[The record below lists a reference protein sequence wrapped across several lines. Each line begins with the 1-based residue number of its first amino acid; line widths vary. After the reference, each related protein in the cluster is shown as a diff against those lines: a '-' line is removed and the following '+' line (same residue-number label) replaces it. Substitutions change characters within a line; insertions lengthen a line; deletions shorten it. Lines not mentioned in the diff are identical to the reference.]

1 MSGEMT
7 AMNAL
12 HVTTINCPGCGAEL
26 QPIDRACQQCGHAMP
41 KPAAIDSKEK
51 LKQLLDRPWVIVVLM
66 LHVGLLGIPVYWK
79 TNYSL
84 GARLLMV
91 IASIVYT
98 IGAVAFIVVMLQ
110 RLIRLATG
118 G

>member
-1 MSGEMT
+1 MD
-7 AMNAL
+7 AL
-12 HVTTINCPGCGAEL
+12 NITTMICPDCGAEL
-26 QPIDRACQQCGHAMP
+26 RPTDEACAQCGHTTA
-41 KPAAIDSKEK
+41 KPAATESKEK

-84 GARLLMV
+84 SARLVMV

-98 IGAVAFIVVMLQ
+98 VGAVAFIVAMLQ
-110 RLIRLATG
+110 WLIRMATG

>member
-1 MSGEMT
+1 MD
-7 AMNAL
+7 AF
-12 HVTTINCPGCGAEL
+12 HVTTILCPDCGAEL
-26 QPIDRACQQCGHAMP
+26 RPTDEACEQCGRTTAR
-41 KPAAIDSKEK
+41 PAATESKEK

-84 GARLLMV
+84 GARLTMV

-98 IGAVAFIVVMLQ
+98 VGAVAFIVAML
-110 RLIRLATG
+110 RWIIHMAIG

>member
-1 MSGEMT
+1 MDAHNVS
-7 AMNAL
+7 
-12 HVTTINCPGCGAEL
+12 TIVCAGCGAEL
-26 QPIDRACQQCGHAMP
+26 QSTGSACQQCGRITANS
-41 KPAAIDSKEK
+41 ATTNSKEK

-79 TNYSL
+79 TSYSL
-84 GARLLMV
+84 GARAFMV

-98 IGAVAFIVVMLQ
+98 VGAVAFIVVML
-110 RLIRLATG
+110 RWLYRIMTG

>member
-1 MSGEMT
+1 MDPIEVATIICPSCGVELRPT
-7 AMNAL
+7 DETCPRCGS
-12 HVTTINCPGCGAEL
+12 TTV
-26 QPIDRACQQCGHAMP
+26 
-41 KPAAIDSKEK
+41 KPAATGSKEK

-84 GARLLMV
+84 AARLLMV

-98 IGAVAFIVVMLQ
+98 VGAVAFIVVMLQ
-110 RLIRLATG
+110 WLIRIVTG

>member
-1 MSGEMT
+1 MGDF
-7 AMNAL
+7 
-12 HVTTINCPGCGAEL
+12 HVTTIICPGCGAEL
-26 QPIDRACQQCGHAMP
+26 RPTDEACERCGDMAAKPTLASSRAR
-41 KPAAIDSKEK
+41 

-66 LHVGLLGIPVYWK
+66 LHVGLLGIPIYWK

-84 GARLLMV
+84 GVRLLLV

-98 IGAVAFIVVMLQ
+98 VGAVVCIVLMLQ
-110 RLIRLATG
+110 WLIQLVTG